1 MNEVKLAN
9 YTLMTIMFL
18 TMATFCLSLNTLNN
32 ATNQINVPTFSIIA
46 GYSY

>member
-9 YTLMTIMFL
+9 YTLMAVMLL
-18 TMATFCLSLNTLNN
+18 TMATFCLSLNTLNK
-32 ATNQINVPTFSIIA
+32 TTSIKNVPTFSIMA